1 MAKKKVRRPAGK
13 GSARALGKVRGRPK
27 AVRILAGDGG
37 EEVLAAL
44 AERLKFLAPALRR
57 YAVEKPGG
65 EDKKNFYLLDL
76 ARVLYL
82 TTDRKERGAYAV
94 AFVVEGGER
103 YFSAKPLSQI
113 AEELAAGN
121 PRFMQ
126 THQSYVVNLA
136 HVTRWRYARARDL
149 WFTGLAEPLANAVS
163 DTYRDAFDARV
174 VGA

>member
-1 MAKKKVRRPAGK
+1 MAKKRAGGPTGK
-13 GSARALGKVRGRPK
+13 GPARAVAKALGKPK
-27 AVRILAGDGG
+27 ASGPLAGDGG
-37 EEVLAAL
+37 EQVLAAL
-44 AERLKFLAPALRR
+44 AERLRFLAPTLRR

-82 TTDRKERGAYAV
+82 TTDRKERGAYSV

-103 YFSAKPLSQI
+103 YFSAKPLTQI
-113 AEELAAGN
+113 ADELAAGN

-174 VGA
+174 LGA

>member
-1 MAKKKVRRPAGK
+1 MRAKKKVAK
-13 GSARALGKVRGRPK
+13 SARAKALGVTRRKPGK
-27 AVRILAGDGG
+27 AAPQAGEGG
-37 EEVLAAL
+37 QEVLGAL
-44 AERLKFLAPALRR
+44 AERLRLLAPPMRR

-82 TTDRKERGAYAV
+82 TTDRRERGAYAV

-113 AEELAAGN
+113 ADELAAGN

-149 WFTGLAEPLANAVS
+149 WFTGLAEPLLNAVS

-174 VGA
+174 LGA

>member
-1 MAKKKVRRPAGK
+1 MAKKRVGRPVGK
-13 GSARALGKVRGRPK
+13 GSGRGPAEVPGRPK
-27 AVRILAGDGG
+27 ASRTQAGEGG
-37 EEVLAAL
+37 EGILAAL

-76 ARVLYL
+76 GRVLYL

-113 AEELAAGN
+113 ADELAAGN

-136 HVTRWRYARARDL
+136 HVVRWRYARARDL